1 MAGGSSSIMR
11 IYLIRH
17 ADAVEAEDDSA
28 RALSPRGVRQ
38 TRDLARFLKPA
49 GRFEPDEIWH
59 SPLVR
64 SRQTAELLRK
74 HLHLAA
80 PLALVDDL
88 KPEDDPQRAARR
100 VRAAGHTV
108 AVVGHEP
115 HLSALASLLVAGKAA
130 PPVFVMKKAAV
141 LALEGAGPHWM
152 VRWHW
157 SPKLIA

>member
-1 MAGGSSSIMR
+1 MAAMTSSVMR
-11 IYLIRH
+11 VYLIRH
-17 ADAVEAEDDSA
+17 AHAVDGEEDPA
-28 RALSPRGVRQ
+28 RPLSRRGVGQ

-49 GRFEPDEIWH
+49 GLFEPEEIWH

-64 SRQTAELLRK
+64 SRQTAELLRE
-74 HLHLAA
+74 HLHLTA
-80 PLALVDDL
+80 PLALVADL
-88 KPEDDPQRAARR
+88 EPEDDPQRTALRLK
-100 VRAAGHTV
+100 AAGRAI

-115 HLSALASLLVAGKAA
+115 HLSALASLLVAGKPA

-141 LALEGAGPHWM
+141 LALEGAGSYWM